1 MSRKPTKISNFG
13 IQRKIV
19 ANMTVEGWREAPHC
33 SYTFEP
39 DLTEF
44 YKKYTVFAEELKKEG
59 KRVTFNM
66 VMMKAI
72 CEALKSAPEM
82 NAHIEFNRR
91 LVRGEVTTFDQIDVS
106 MPVILPDGRMMTITM
121 EDMGNRSLGNM
132 TEYMAEMT
140 KKMEKT
146 DFNEA
151 MFGVSFND
159 TIEKLTKGRLVKVVT
174 RLVGSFITTKK
185 HRVKKLTGA
194 AKKAYDAIPDSEK
207 ITAKDLKQGTI
218 TISNTGSISRT
229 HDGAVSMLIIIPPQV
244 CAICINAMT
253 KKPVVVTNAQG
264 EDEIRIKTT
273 VPLTIAFDHRCLDF
287 GEVKPFLD
295 AFQNIVDNPEEL
307 LKY

>member
-1 MSRKPTKISNFG
+1 MSRKPTKVSNFG

-19 ANMTVEGWREAPHC
+19 ANMTVEGWRGAPHC

-44 YKKYTVFAEELKKEG
+44 YKKYSAFAEELKKEG

-72 CEALKSAPEM
+72 CEALKFAPEM
-82 NAHIEFNRR
+82 NAHIEFNRQ
-91 LVRGEVTTFDQIDVS
+91 LVRGEITTYDQIDVS
-106 MPVILPDGRMMTITM
+106 MPCILPDGRMMTITM
-121 EDMGNRSLGNM
+121 TDMGNRSLGNM
-132 TEYMAEMT
+132 TEYMSEMM

-151 MFGVSFND
+151 MFQVSMND
-159 TIEKLTKGRLVKVVT
+159 TIEKLTKGRVIKVGQ
-174 RLVGSFITTKK
+174 RLFGSFASKK
-185 HRVKKLTGA
+185 HRIKRLSGS

-218 TISNTGSISRT
+218 TISNTGSISRA
-229 HDGAVSMLIIIPPQV
+229 HDGSVSMLIIIPPQV

-264 EDEIRIKTT
+264 EDEIKIKTT
-273 VPLTIAFDHRCLDF
+273 VPLTICFDHRVLDF

-295 AFQNIVDNPEEL
+295 AFQNIVDNPETI

>member
-1 MSRKPTKISNFG
+1 MSRKPTKVSNFG

-19 ANMTVEGWREAPHC
+19 ANMTVEGWRGAPHC

-44 YKKYTVFAEELKKEG
+44 YKKYTEFAEELKKEG
-59 KRVTFNM
+59 KRITFNT

-72 CEALKSAPEM
+72 CEALKAAPEM
-82 NAHIEFNRR
+82 NAHIEFNRQ
-91 LVRGEVTTFDQIDVS
+91 LVRGEITTYDQIDVS
-106 MPVILPDGRMMTITM
+106 MPCILPDGRMMTITM
-121 EDMGNRSLGNM
+121 TDMGNRSLGNM

-146 DFNEA
+146 DINEA
-151 MFGVSFND
+151 MFQVSMND
-159 TIEKLTKGRLVKVVT
+159 TFEKLAKGKILKVGQRLF
-174 RLVGSFITTKK
+174 GSFTSKK
-185 HRVKKLTGA
+185 HRVKRLSGS

-207 ITAKDLKQGTI
+207 LTAKDLKQGTI
-218 TISNTGSISRT
+218 TISNTGSISRA

-253 KKPVVVTNAQG
+253 KKPVVVKNAQG
-264 EDEIRIKTT
+264 EDEIAIKTT
-273 VPLTIAFDHRCLDF
+273 VPLTICFDHRVLDF

-295 AFQNIVDNPEEL
+295 AFQNIVDNPEEI

>member
-1 MSRKPTKISNFG
+1 MSRKPTKVSVFG

-19 ANMTVEGWREAPHC
+19 ANMTVEGWRDAPHC

-44 YKKYTVFAEELKKEG
+44 YKKYTVFAEELKKDG
-59 KRVTFNM
+59 KKITFNT

-82 NAHIEFNRR
+82 NAHIKFNRK
-91 LVRGEVTTFDQIDVS
+91 LVRGEITTF
-106 MPVILPDGRMMTITM
+106 

-132 TEYMAEMT
+132 TEYTAEMMR
-140 KKMEKT
+140 KMEKT
-146 DFNEA
+146 DFAEA
-151 MFGVSFND
+151 MFQVSFND
-159 TIEKLTKGRLVKVVT
+159 TIESLLKGKILKVLTRVA
-174 RLVGSFITTKK
+174 GSFITTKK
-185 HRVKKLTGA
+185 HRVKKLSGA

-207 ITAKDLKQGTI
+207 ITAKDIKQGTI
-218 TISNTGSISRT
+218 TISNTGSISRD
-229 HDGAVSMLIIIPPQV
+229 HDGAVTMLIIIPPQV
-244 CAICINAMT
+244 CAICINALT
-253 KKPVVVTNAQG
+253 KKPVVETNENG

-295 AFQNIVDNPEEL
+295 ALQKICDNPEDI

>member
-1 MSRKPTKISNFG
+1 MSKIIS
-13 IQRKIV
+13 KD
-19 ANMTVEGWREAPHC
+19 
-33 SYTFEP
+33 TFHNCIRP
-39 DLTEF
+39 
-44 YKKYTVFAEELKKEG
+44 ELKKEG

-82 NAHIEFNRR
+82 NAHIEFNRQ
-91 LVRGEVTTFDQIDVS
+91 LVRGEITTYDQIDVS
-106 MPVILPDGRMMTITM
+106 MPCILPDGRMMTITM
-121 EDMGNRSLGNM
+121 TDMGNRSLGNM
-132 TEYMAEMT
+132 TEYMSEMM

-151 MFGVSFND
+151 MFQVSMND
-159 TIEKLTKGRLVKVVT
+159 TIEKLTKGRVIKVGQ
-174 RLVGSFITTKK
+174 RLFGSFASKK
-185 HRVKKLTGA
+185 HRIKRLSGS

-218 TISNTGSISRT
+218 TISNTGSISRA
-229 HDGAVSMLIIIPPQV
+229 HDGSVSMLIIIPPQV

-264 EDEIRIKTT
+264 EDEIKIKTT
-273 VPLTIAFDHRCLDF
+273 VPLTICFDHRVLDF

-295 AFQNIVDNPEEL
+295 AFQNIVDNPETI